1 MKNRFQEI
9 DDIRGISMIVMI
21 LIHTNAYLLSD
32 RLAYVTREIS
42 QFAVV
47 AFLFCSTYLTLR
59 RPYPA
64 SFSEFIPYLIKRLR
78 RLLVPYYVFVIAYAV
93 FMSLF
98 ANKTLSHSFLVE
110 NVLLTGGIDFNW
122 LVLLFV
128 QLTFITPLLQ
138 FLYDKHRSLFHLYAV
153 GALVSSVYFL
163 THTPLPYFRL
173 IMWLPWSLIII
184 YTLYFDRLWNSKKM
198 FILITIVFGLIYIGT
213 QQYVLIP
220 AKHAISM
227 YANKYPPNIYHIAY
241 SLFAL
246 NILYGMSQVKVFSHK
261 IIQAVIDFFSMYSYT
276 IYFIHILVIEA
287 VIRMMKVKT
296 MHWFLF
302 FALIAY
308 ATAII
313 QLAYN
318 AFMLRLQKYKKAS

>member
-1 MKNRFQEI
+1 MKNRFQVI

-32 RLAYVTREIS
+32 RLAYITREIS

-47 AFLFCSTYLTLR
+47 AFLFCSTYLTLQR
-59 RPYPA
+59 SYP
-64 SFSEFIPYLIKRLR
+64 SSLPEFGMYLIKRLK

-98 ANKTLSHSFLVE
+98 VGKTLSHSFLVH

-128 QLTFITPLLQ
+128 QFTFITPLLQ
-138 FLYDKHRSLFHLYAV
+138 FLYDKKRSLFHVYAV
-153 GALVSSVYFL
+153 LALVSSVYFL
-163 THTPLPYFRL
+163 TNTPLSYFRL
-173 IMWLPWSLIII
+173 IMWFPWSLVIV
-184 YTLYFDRLWNSKKM
+184 YTMYFDALWKSKNI
-198 FILITIVFGLIYIGT
+198 FFVATVIFGLIYYVT
-213 QQYVLIP
+213 QQYVLVP
-220 AKHAISM
+220 ANHSLSM

-246 NILYGMSQVKVFSHK
+246 NILYVLSQWKVFTHK
-261 IIQAVIDFFSMYSYT
+261 LIQPVIDFFSMYSYT

-287 VIRMMKVKT
+287 VIRMIQIKS

-302 FALIAY
+302 FA
-308 ATAII
+308 II
-313 QLAYN
+313 TYITSLFRLTYN
-318 AFMLRLQKYKKAS
+318 ASMTRLQKYKKE